1 MATEDNKSPQEEKKA
16 PSPSP
21 AAASNDQ
28 FPIER
33 ILSEDE
39 CYALT
44 GHERHIVVGALAGT
58 KKTQLT
64 TAEVQS
70 AVTKWLSSPV
80 KED

>member
-1 MATEDNKSPQEEKKA
+1 MATQEDKSAAVKDEKK
-16 PSPSP
+16 PVP
-21 AAASNDQ
+21 AANPSEQ

-44 GHERHIVVGALAGT
+44 GVERHLVVGALSDT

-64 TAEVQS
+64 IDEVKA
-70 AVTKWLSSPV
+70 AVDKWLSSPV

>member
-1 MATEDNKSPQEEKKA
+1 MAAQEDKSPQEEKKA
-16 PSPSP
+16 SPS
-21 AAASNDQ
+21 AAATSDQ

-58 KKTQLT
+58 NKTQLS
-64 TAEVQS
+64 TAEVQN
-70 AVTKWLSSPV
+70 AVDKWLSSPV